1 VNHKIEKLTAGL
13 YFVATPLGSARDI
26 TLRALD
32 ILASA
37 DILVAEDTRSLRK
50 LMDIHGVPL
59 GDRRMYSYHDHSSD
73 SAVLQMIEA
82 IKGGQSVAY
91 ASEAGTP
98 LIADPGFEIAR
109 AVGEAGLLVTSAPG
123 PSAVI
128 TALTSAGLATDRFYF
143 VGFLP
148 NSQKQR
154 QEAMLDLANVQAT
167 LVFYESPKRIAAM
180 LADAAQ
186 TLGVDRAAAVCRELT
201 KRFEE
206 FRRGSLGELATH
218 YAETKT
224 KGEIVVL
231 IDRARSQKIN
241 QDDITVALKEALD
254 TMSVRDA
261 SEAVAGAYA
270 MPKKQVYKM
279 ALDLKKA
286 DEA

>member
-1 VNHKIEKLTAGL
+1 MNHKIEKLTAGL

-32 ILASA
+32 ILESA

-59 GDRRMYSYHDHSSD
+59 GDRRVYSYHDHSSD
-73 SAVLQMIEA
+73 SAILQMIEA
-82 IKGGQSVAY
+82 IKSGQSVAY

-128 TALTSAGLATDRFYF
+128 TALTSAGLPTDRFYF

-154 QEAMLDLANVQAT
+154 QEAMLDLANVPAT

-186 TLGVDRAAAVCRELT
+186 TLGAERAAAVCRELT

-206 FRRGSLGELATH
+206 FRRGSLGELAAH
-218 YAETKT
+218 YADNKT

-241 QDDITVALKEALD
+241 QDDLLSALKEALE
-254 TMSVRDA
+254 TLSVRDA
-261 SEAVAGAYA
+261 SEAVAGAYSL
-270 MPKKQVYKM
+270 PKKQVYKM